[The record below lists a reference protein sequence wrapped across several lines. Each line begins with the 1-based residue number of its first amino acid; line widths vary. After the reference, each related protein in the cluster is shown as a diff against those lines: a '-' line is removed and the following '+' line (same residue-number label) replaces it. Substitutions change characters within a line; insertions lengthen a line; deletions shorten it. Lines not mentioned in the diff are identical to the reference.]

1 MQRQIFQGRVGL
13 FSSGESFLHPLA
25 DVLSMANLQKS
36 QSLEQLLS
44 ADYWRQLCPQLHVE
58 DKNYQDRL
66 LQKAPKGPTA
76 ADAALTDA
84 CREVRAGILEEGF
97 ASLQPSQVHWSVQVS
112 QLAEGIFELERQGWP
127 PTFIAMYDEAWVMA
141 KDAQEIMRLATGNS
155 LCMDVVAFLVRP
167 TQTKGFSPHRDR
179 QPEDWVP
186 KGAAAETSSTFKADG
201 MAKYVTLWAALTDA
215 TPENSCL
222 HFVPRSVDPGYSA
235 GDPEDG
241 DPLQRVFQDKAAYQ
255 KIRSVPVPAG
265 GCTFHTHRTIHW
277 GSAGRNCK
285 SVPPR
290 VALSFGFS
298 TEDFEPPYFSP
309 KVLPFPDLKLR
320 AALVS
325 AQVIN
330 YSTLAV
336 GDREGWTALAGGMAG
351 CNASKLR
358 LLHRV
363 FQSQVKRFHPT
374 YRKEIATKF
383 VSVSLNISRDDGADG
398 AGENAMPKQKRKK
411 KRTKVTLAT
420 AAQDSDEDD
429 EALMTMLETEAATGE
444 VLFHDD
450 FDLLNGG
457 KDEQIDRVA
466 KPAKKLRR
474 KKRTQG

>member
-1 MQRQIFQGRVGL
+1 M
-13 FSSGESFLHPLA
+13 
-25 DVLSMANLQKS
+25 
-36 QSLEQLLS
+36 
-44 ADYWRQLCPQLHVE
+44 
-58 DKNYQDRL
+58 
-66 LQKAPKGPTA
+66 
-76 ADAALTDA
+76 
-84 CREVRAGILEEGF
+84 RAGILEEGF

-277 GSAGRNCK
+277 GSAGRNSG

-298 TEDFEPPYFSP
+298 TEDSGWELGLGHNLRCQTNFGRLQYINRPANLWAIKIWSSHEIPQSQVQDFEPPYFSP

-336 GDREGWTALAGGMAG
+336 GDKEGWTALAGGMAG

-363 FQSQVKRFHPT
+363 FQSQLKRFHPS

-383 VSVSLNISRDDGADG
+383 VSVSLNLSREGGSDG
-398 AGENAMPKQKRKK
+398 AGEDTMPKQKRKK
-411 KRTKVTLAT
+411 KRTKVTPAT
-420 AAQDSDEDD
+420 AAQGTQVAQVAQDSDDDD

-457 KDEQIDRVA
+457 KDEQIDCVEA
-466 KPAKKLRR
+466 KPAKKLRK

>member
-1 MQRQIFQGRVGL
+1 MWKTRSSRTGPVDLICISSNVDESEYTIAHGCL
-13 FSSGESFLHPLA
+13 FDKGGPSVNVPLWSSGIILLQSSTPCDDWSCE
-25 DVLSMANLQKS
+25 DRLQKTPA
-36 QSLEQLLS
+36 S
-44 ADYWRQLCPQLHVE
+44 A
-58 DKNYQDRL
+58 
-66 LQKAPKGPTA
+66 
-76 ADAALTDA
+76 DA
-84 CREVRAGILEEGF
+84 CREVRTRILEEGF
-97 ASLQPSQVHWSVQVS
+97 ASLQPSQVQWSVPVS
-112 QLAEGIFELERQGWP
+112 QLAEGILELERHGWP

-141 KDAQEIMRLATGNS
+141 KDAQEIMDVVAGNN

-167 TQTKGFSPHRDR
+167 TQKGFSPHRDR

-222 HFVPRSVDPGYSA
+222 HFVPRTVDPGYSA

-277 GSAGRNCK
+277 GSAGRNCHT
-285 SVPPR
+285 VAPR

-298 TEDFEPPYFSP
+298 TQDFEPPYFSA
-309 KVLPFPDLKLR
+309 KELPFPDFKLR

-336 GDREGWTALAGGMAG
+336 GDKEGWTALAGGAG
-351 CNASKLR
+351 CDASKLR

-383 VSVSLNISRDDGADG
+383 VSVSLNHHGSDDRM
-398 AGENAMPKQKRKK
+398 EAMPLPKKQKRKK
-411 KRTKVTLAT
+411 KSKAAEIT
-420 AAQDSDEDD
+420 AMDSDEDD

-450 FDLLNGG
+450 FDLLNAGSG
-457 KDEQIDRVA
+457 HLKDLTEA
-466 KPAKKLRR
+466 KSAKKIR
-474 KKRTQG
+474 KKKRRQG

>member
-1 MQRQIFQGRVGL
+1 
-13 FSSGESFLHPLA
+13 
-25 DVLSMANLQKS
+25 MANQKS

-66 LQKAPKGPTA
+66 LQKAPTA
-76 ADAALTDA
+76 ADA

-277 GSAGRNCK
+277 GSAGRNSG

-336 GDREGWTALAGGMAG
+336 GDKEGWTALAGGMAG

-363 FQSQVKRFHPT
+363 FQSQLKRFHPS

-383 VSVSLNISRDDGADG
+383 VSVSLNLSREGGSDG
-398 AGENAMPKQKRKK
+398 AGEDTMPKQKRKK
-411 KRTKVTLAT
+411 KRTKVTPAT
-420 AAQDSDEDD
+420 AAQGTQVAQVAQDSDDDD

-457 KDEQIDRVA
+457 KDEQIDCVEA
-466 KPAKKLRR
+466 KPAKKLRK

>member
-1 MQRQIFQGRVGL
+1 MASQCSFYPTVWN
-13 FSSGESFLHPLA
+13 FSSRLDQESP
-25 DVLSMANLQKS
+25 SR
-36 QSLEQLLS
+36 S
-44 ADYWRQLCPQLHVE
+44 APNPE
-58 DKNYQDRL
+58 DRL
-66 LQKAPKGPTA
+66 LQKAPTA
-76 ADAALTDA
+76 ADA

-97 ASLQPSQVHWSVQVS
+97 SSLQPSQVHWSVQVS

-241 DPLQRVFQDKAAYQ
+241 DPLQRVFQDKGAYQ

-277 GSAGRNCK
+277 GSAGRNCG

-298 TEDFEPPYFSP
+298 TED
-309 KVLPFPDLKLR
+309 
-320 AALVS
+320 
-325 AQVIN
+325 
-330 YSTLAV
+330 
-336 GDREGWTALAGGMAG
+336 W
-351 CNASKLR
+351 
-358 LLHRV
+358 
-363 FQSQVKRFHPT
+363 
-374 YRKEIATKF
+374 
-383 VSVSLNISRDDGADG
+383 
-398 AGENAMPKQKRKK
+398 
-411 KRTKVTLAT
+411 
-420 AAQDSDEDD
+420 
-429 EALMTMLETEAATGE
+429 
-444 VLFHDD
+444 
-450 FDLLNGG
+450 
-457 KDEQIDRVA
+457 
-466 KPAKKLRR
+466 
-474 KKRTQG
+474 